1 MGGSFSTIDLER
13 IDVAHRAGAAT
24 RCPHDDKPLVITSW
38 QNGKRRMVYFL
49 CRECTR
55 VGAIGYESDDPNVP
69 GRPARRSGSSAR
81 TRIR

>member
-1 MGGSFSTIDLER
+1 MGGSFNTRDLEA
-13 IDVAHRAGAAT
+13 IDVAHRAGTA
-24 RCPHDDKPLVITSW
+24 RCPHDDKPLVITAW
-38 QNGKRRMVYFL
+38 ANGKRRMVYFL

-55 VGAIGYESDDPNVP
+55 VGAVAYESDDPNVP